1 LKVDLEREFLEHV
14 RQHEALIYKI
24 CQVYATDA
32 MTKQDLFQ
40 EIVLQLW
47 KSFESFRNESKIST
61 WIYRIALNTVL
72 MNKRKSKTTV
82 SLSFFSLLKDE
93 RIEEI
98 DDAPQQENIYILY
111 NAIAKL
117 TEIEKAI
124 VMLYLDDKSYEQ
136 MEDILGVSQGTL
148 RVKMTR
154 IKVKLRQLSN
164 VKQHGT

>member
-1 LKVDLEREFLEHV
+1 
-14 RQHEALIYKI
+14 
-24 CQVYATDA
+24 
-32 MTKQDLFQ
+32 M
-40 EIVLQLW
+40 
-47 KSFESFRNESKIST
+47 ST
-61 WIYRIALNTVL
+61 WMYRIALNTAL
-72 MNKRKSKTTV
+72 MDKRKSKTTV
-82 SLSFFSLLKDE
+82 SLSFFNLLNDE
-93 RIEEI
+93 RAEEI
-98 DDAPQQENIYILY
+98 DDGPQQENKFILY

>member
-1 LKVDLEREFLEHV
+1 LKAAREREFLDHL
-14 RQHEALIYKI
+14 RRHEALIHKI
-24 CQVYATDA
+24 CQVYATDSL
-32 MTKQDLFQ
+32 TKQDLFQ

-47 KSFESFRNESKIST
+47 KSFESFRNESKMST
-61 WIYRIALNTVL
+61 WMYRIALNTAL
-72 MNKRKSKTTV
+72 MDKRKSKTTV
-82 SLSFFSLLKDE
+82 SLSFFNLLNDE
-93 RIEEI
+93 RAEEI
-98 DDAPQQENIYILY
+98 DDGPQQENKFILY